1 MDKSLSFYAFEM
13 LYWCGIRDGKLP
25 VLIPIVFDF
34 KTETVTIPD
43 WYGEKKITAEDRWV
57 RAERWNY
64 KAEKKDR
71 GARQDQQCAKQELKM
86 FMAK

>member
-43 WYGEKKITAEDRWV
+43 
-57 RAERWNY
+57 
-64 KAEKKDR
+64 
-71 GARQDQQCAKQELKM
+71 
-86 FMAK
+86 